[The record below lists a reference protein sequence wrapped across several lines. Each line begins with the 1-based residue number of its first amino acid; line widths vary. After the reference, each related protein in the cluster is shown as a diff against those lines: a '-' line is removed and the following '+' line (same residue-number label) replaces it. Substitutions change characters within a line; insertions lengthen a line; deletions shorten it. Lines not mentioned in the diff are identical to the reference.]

1 VAALS
6 QTVSSELRVLPNR
19 RRKNGR
25 LVELEAL
32 NARSV
37 GAAGAKNIAHGASY
51 AQQVEEKPAAASLKP
66 ESSENRPSLGSLR
79 RQIISIKR
87 RNT

>member
-1 VAALS
+1 
-6 QTVSSELRVLPNR
+6 
-19 RRKNGR
+19 
-25 LVELEAL
+25 VELEAL

-37 GAAGAKNIAHGASY
+37 GAKRAKNAEWPKNTAHGASY
-51 AQQVEEKPAAASLKP
+51 KQQVEEKPALASLKP
-66 ESSENRPSLGSLR
+66 ESSENRPLLGSLR